1 MMSMCQLKQ
10 SVSEPGQ
17 GCPVTA
23 LLHHRQPLLS
33 AWYAA
38 PLSRDKVTRLQVAVQ
53 DELQTRLCN
62 AASCFQLHVVRLVCR
77 FQRQADVELEYQQ
90 LLTAVQDASEQ
101 ALLEL
106 VYGQLLT
113 SCKQAG
119 AHQHLADG
127 FVLAADYLSSTDYFQ
142 LLRQHELLAWLPL
155 SETPSLPQQLASLL
169 AEAAVIKQ
177 LQGGAD
183 VQFGRAHLDTLG

>member
-1 MMSMCQLKQ
+1 MMSMYQLKQ

-17 GCPVTA
+17 GCAVTA
-23 LLHHRQPLLS
+23 LLHGHQPLLS

-38 PLSRDKVTRLQVAVQ
+38 PLSRDRVARLQVAVQ

-62 AASCFQLHVVRLVCR
+62 GISCFQLHVLRLVCR
-77 FQRQADVELEYQQ
+77 FQRQADIELEYQQ
-90 LLTAVQDASEQ
+90 LLTAAQAASEQ

-119 AHQHLADG
+119 AHQHLVDG
-127 FVLAADYLSSTDYFQ
+127 FILAADYLSSTEYFQ
-142 LLRQHELLAWLPL
+142 LVRQHELLAWLPL
-155 SETPSLPQQLASLL
+155 SETPSLPQPLASLL

>member
-1 MMSMCQLKQ
+1 MSIYQLKQ

-17 GCPVTA
+17 GCAVTA
-23 LLHHRQPLLS
+23 LLQQRQPLLS

-38 PLSRDKVTRLQVAVQ
+38 PLSRDRVSRLQVAVQ
-53 DELQTRLCN
+53 DEQQARLCN
-62 AASCFQLHVVRLVCR
+62 GVSCFQLHVLQLVCR

-90 LLTAVQDASEQ
+90 LLTAAQHASEQ

-119 AHQHLADG
+119 AHQHLTDG

-155 SETPSLPQQLASLL
+155 SESPSLPQALASLL
-169 AEAAVIKQ
+169 AEAVVIKQ

-183 VQFGRAHLDTLG
+183 VQFGRSHLDTLG

>member
-1 MMSMCQLKQ
+1 MMSMYQLKQ
-10 SVSEPGQ
+10 SVSEYGQ
-17 GCPVTA
+17 GCSVTA
-23 LLHHRQPLLS
+23 LLRQRQPLLS

-38 PLSRDKVTRLQVAVQ
+38 PLSRDRVTRLQVVVQ
-53 DELQTRLCN
+53 DEQQTRLCN
-62 AASCFQLHVVRLVCR
+62 GESCFQLHVLQLVCR
-77 FQRQADVELEYQQ
+77 FQRQLDVELEYQQ
-90 LLTAVQDASEQ
+90 LLAAVQDASEQ

-113 SCKQAG
+113 SCKQTG

-127 FVLAADYLSSTDYFQ
+127 FILAADYLSSTDYFQ

-155 SETPSLPQQLASLL
+155 SETASPPQPLASLL

-177 LQGGAD
+177 LRGAAD